1 MWAWRRGEPG
11 RLGFARLSHFSKKS
25 GSAAKAP
32 PLAHGLHAT
41 GQVIAAR
48 LARLLR
54 YIRSLTTHAL
64 SFIVMAEAPTMAAPK
79 DGSSYF
85 KKIQGTVGGQPLEP
99 PHNIAA
105 WTTVRLHFDQS
116 EPEAIPG
123 AVMNL
128 MKARASSPAE
138 APYKDML
145 QSRISPRVR
154 DKICAHLK
162 TNELSWEYM
171 LRDTFFMMACELSTP
186 PSVVCE
192 VIDHIVE
199 SKMVRSFSRTRSYLS
214 SLNHCAFFPVD
225 QRCMLARSPVSQLL
239 RQASV
244 SSSTSDCPLALLNR
258 FTALPPPIS

>member
-1 MWAWRRGEPG
+1 LVSYSHGSALVACGEAG
-11 RLGFARLSHFSKKS
+11 KAGVLHFGSHFSKKS

-54 YIRSLTTHAL
+54 YIRSLTTRAL

-199 SKMVRSFSRTRSYLS
+199 SKMVRSFSRTRSFCPPS
-214 SLNHCAFFPVD
+214 IIAPSFQSINAAC
-225 QRCMLARSPVSQLL
+225 LL
-239 RQASV
+239 E
-244 SSSTSDCPLALLNR
+244 ALFHNYYDKLR
-258 FTALPPPIS
+258 